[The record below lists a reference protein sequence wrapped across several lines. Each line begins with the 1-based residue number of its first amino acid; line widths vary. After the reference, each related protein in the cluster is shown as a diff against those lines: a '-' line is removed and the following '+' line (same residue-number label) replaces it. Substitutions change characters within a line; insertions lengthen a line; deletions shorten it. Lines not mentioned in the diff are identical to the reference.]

1 LDNIT
6 LIVKSLLKEI
16 LQQPTIWHS

>member
-1 LDNIT
+1 
-6 LIVKSLLKEI
+6 VKSLLKEI